1 MGEQRG
7 RPKFRQ
13 VEHTADKAIEA
24 EGRSIP
30 ELLESAAYGMFSL
43 IADIERLEPEG
54 WEEVEVE
61 GATSAEDL
69 LHDFLSELLFR
80 HEVEGKVYCRFEVTE
95 ADPERGRLTA
105 RVGFVPIEAASDK
118 VFGYVKAVT
127 YHDLEIKREDSKLKV
142 TVVFDT

>member
-1 MGEQRG
+1 MCG
-7 RPKFRQ
+7 RRRHKFRQ

-24 EGRSIP
+24 EGENFG

-43 IADIERLEPEG
+43 IADLEGLEPQG

-61 GATSAEDL
+61 GAASPEDL

-80 HEVEGKVYCRFEVTE
+80 HEVEGKVYCRFEVEE
-95 ADPERGRLTA
+95 ADPKAGRVRA
-105 RVGFVPIEAASDK
+105 RAGFVPIEGAREK

-127 YHDLEIKREDSKLKV
+127 YHDLEIERKDGGFRV
-142 TVVFDT
+142 RVVFDT

>member
-1 MGEQRG
+1 MGAE

-24 EGRSIP
+24 TGEDLC
-30 ELLESAAYGMFSL
+30 ELFQNAALGMFSI
-43 IADIERLEPEG
+43 IA
-54 WEEVEVE
+54 EVE
-61 GATSAEDL
+61 GMEPQGWDEIEIEGAATVEDL

-80 HEVEGKVYCRFEVTE
+80 HAVEGKVYCRFQVLEV
-95 ADPERGRLTA
+95 DPKGGRLRA
-105 RVGFVPIEAASDK
+105 KAGYLPMDSVRDR

-127 YHDLEIKREDSKLKV
+127 YHDLEVRRNCDGYRV